1 MKKLTLVVSMLLL
14 LASSA
19 VVGCDFAVT
28 GSGNLQAR
36 DMDFNGFDAVEI
48 GDFFVVDIIQSD
60 SYKVSIT
67 VDDNIFKYLDIS
79 QDGRTLRIGLKK
91 ALRSYKNITL
101 KAEITMPQIQRL
113 VMSTETT
120 GTIRGF
126 NIKHDFELM
135 LSEFSSLN
143 FSDMATKNLSLVLA
157 DKSQVNGDITVEDV
171 ILKIS
176 KFSEVRLVGSAT
188 NLVAT
193 VSDVSSLE
201 LARFVVNNA
210 NVTLSDFSAASLNLT
225 GRLDAQLRDSSNLF
239 YTGTPTVGS
248 IYVDDFSRITH
259 E

>member
-14 LASSA
+14 LASST
-19 VVGCDFAVT
+19 VVGCDFVVT

-67 VDDNIFKYLDIS
+67 ADDNIFKYLDIS
-79 QDGRTLRIGLKK
+79 QDGRTLRIGLKS
-91 ALRSYKNITL
+91 LRSYKNSSL

-113 VMSTETT
+113 VMSAHAT
-120 GTIRGF
+120 GTIRRF

-143 FSDMATKNLSLVLA
+143 LSDMATKNLSLILA
-157 DKSQVNGDITVEDV
+157 DKSQVNGDITAEDV

-188 NLVAT
+188 NVAAT

-201 LARFVVNNA
+201 LASFVVNNA
-210 NVTLSDFSAASLNLT
+210 NVTLSNFSAASLNLT

-239 YTGTPTVGS
+239 YTGTPTMGS